1 MSMLR
6 DIERLKRRG
15 IVEHGGSTEYANW
28 TALARLGR
36 SLRRISFRHVGLL
49 ICCGVWDRAHD
60 LFLALKISGA
70 TLLKIFSSQFAA
82 NCEAHTIM
90 LSLVAR
96 QFQSKAIAR
105 GSLCIA
111 RSYITRAH
119 PKPIPEYPIPEALQT
134 ILEDVQNRRLLRQ
147 RKAERLAKAATTAD
161 PANSSAAAAAAP
173 DATAAAHTPTVKP
186 ARILNHPDETIE
198 LVVNLNLDPRKPG
211 QALRGSVTLPH
222 GTGKKGM
229 NCVVFTNDQDAVAQ
243 ALAAGAAHA
252 GGEALVD
259 EILAGTVAVDSIQ
272 AALATPDIMPLL
284 TKKAARLL
292 GPRGLMPNPKVG
304 TLLPSIP
311 ELLAALDTQLAGK
324 EVSYRT
330 EKEGIIHVPV
340 GKDNF
345 GPEKLLDNIGAVM
358 KTIFEAKPD
367 SYGKGK
373 KKKSSGKKG
382 QAKTTKQP
390 KYLLRASLSSTQGPG
405 VRMDLRTVDPT
416 SAFFLTVVD
425 PLQAN
430 KKGSPTVVIGE
441 QQPSP
446 ANEAMPEGHPSN
458 ATATF
463 A

>member
-1 MSMLR
+1 MLR
-6 DIERLKRRG
+6 KIQRLKRRG
-15 IVEHGGSTEYANW
+15 IVEHGGSTEYANRN
-28 TALARLGR
+28 ALARLRR
-36 SLRRISFRHVGLL
+36 SLRRISFRHVDRL
-49 ICCGVWDRAHD
+49 ICCGDWEWAQSLSPSIQFCCTIGSQRFCRHN
-60 LFLALKISGA
+60 LSP
-70 TLLKIFSSQFAA
+70 LLSTSPQ
-82 NCEAHTIM
+82 IM
-90 LSLVAR
+90 LSLAAR
-96 QFQSKAIAR
+96 QFQSKATAR
-105 GSLCIA
+105 GALCVA
-111 RSYITRAH
+111 RSYVTRAH
-119 PKPIPEYPIPEALQT
+119 PKPIPEYPVPEALQT
-134 ILEDVQNRRLLRQ
+134 ILEDVQKRRLLRQ
-147 RKAERLAKAATTAD
+147 RKADRLAKPATAAPTNSATA
-161 PANSSAAAAAAP
+161 PEAAAAP
-173 DATAAAHTPTVKP
+173 PTVKP
-186 ARILNHPDETIE
+186 ARVLNHPDETIE
-198 LVVNLNLDPRKPG
+198 LVINLNLDPRKPG

-229 NCVVFTNDQDAVAQ
+229 NCVVFTNDEEAIAQ

-252 GGEALVD
+252 GGESLVD
-259 EILAGTVAVDSIQ
+259 DILAGTVSVDSIQ

-304 TLLPSIP
+304 TLLPTIP

-340 GKDNF
+340 GKDSF

-358 KTIFEAKPD
+358 KTVFDAKPD

-382 QAKTTKQP
+382 QSKTTKQP

-430 KKGSPTVVIGE
+430 KKGSLTTMVGE
-441 QQPSP
+441 QQHP
-446 ANEAMPEGHPSN
+446 NEAMPESHLSKT
-458 ATATF
+458 AATF